1 VILQRI
7 GTPTIDCDGIKIH
20 VYYSSGSAHF
30 EYGDTADTVL
40 ARADEALY
48 AKKAARSV
56 SPLKPAAQVSGP
68 PLCIGSELS
77 NREPRT
83 AEAIWRRS

>member
-1 VILQRI
+1 LQRI

-20 VYYSSGSAHF
+20 VRYSSGSAHF
-30 EYGDTADTVL
+30 EYGDTAETIL

-48 AKKAARSV
+48 AKKAARSAGP
-56 SPLKPAAQVSGP
+56 SKPAPQISSL
-68 PLCIGSELS
+68 PLRIGSGLS
-77 NREPRT
+77 NKEART